1 MSIYVT
7 RQGDTWDL
15 ISYRLYPEL
24 GKEMCVDKLIEAN
37 SQYIDMVIFPVGVTL
52 TVPDVEV
59 PETSNLPPWK
69 R

>member
-1 MSIYVT
+1 MSTYST

-24 GKEMCVDKLIEAN
+24 GKEMRVDKLIEAN
-37 SQYIDMVIFPVGVTL
+37 PQHIGTVIFPAGVAL
-52 TVPDVEV
+52 AVPGVEV